1 MSKKFSQIL
10 ILTFGIS
17 ILIYSIS
24 KTDFSFNLKL
34 TKRIQNM
41 CSNKYTNSNFLTK
54 YKQEDSDYTYKPK
67 YKDENNMNLT
77 LFENLDQNL
86 EEINKMIK
94 LIFNIFPLKAYLYLF
109 IPLLIG
115 YFTTLFVFYY
125 CSCFCGNCCLC
136 NKKIKGNK
144 CPYIYLILS
153 IILYLIAVV
162 CSIYGTK
169 IKLINGIY
177 TSLCSIEK
185 FTTNILNGDDN
196 VNISPRWIGINNF
209 GDNLNNV
216 SIELEKSINN
226 SKELKSQNLKIQ
238 NQNNELN
245 DTIKTVKNLV
255 NNKKII
261 NPSKKEEQIIPS
273 FNKYLKNDIEKINLD
288 LTLNLL
294 PSIMIINYTDSSMND
309 LSKVYKNIQN
319 SFGNITKEL
328 NKYTELFE
336 NNFDIFYNNI
346 IVNELSDE
354 KSKFYYQKNVFVII
368 IIISILTIIFSI
380 LTISYYNM
388 KYFSFIG
395 WSCLQIFISPILT
408 LGFLFGFF
416 GFVSQ
421 GLYLFINNELNK
433 NNSSLFKDKSVHEFI
448 DVCYNGNGSLTSF
461 NNNIAHYINETKIV
475 NDIYDKHDEIEKSEK
490 ELLNISSFES
500 IENSKKKI
508 TIVNMLNNSTELIES
523 LKEFN
528 KYINYGDKEKYI
540 SENSKIKPY
549 EIFVISSNNCLE
561 GYNYTKIEDIKESS
575 EKDKLCFVITE
586 WDKDKFNSRYYN
598 KEISLT
604 NSKIFNDII
613 ENYQNSLFSY
623 LNEVNDY
630 INQYRNNIS
639 EIDLK
644 SKKLIQEIKIGFNYS
659 IIAINPI
666 YNFFKPITKGLGI
679 FSSLNCKFLHKDVNL
694 FFEAV
699 DGVLGNDIRNLSNY
713 YIIIGLCICIGSW
726 FIIIAISRIAISD
739 DERRKKEG
747 PLNNIILESE
757 NSDEELKEN

>member
-10 ILTFGIS
+10 ILTFGTS

-34 TKRIQNM
+34 TKRKQNM

-54 YKQEDSDYTYKPK
+54 YKQENSDYTYKPK

-77 LFENLDQNL
+77 LFENLDQNF

-177 TSLCSIEK
+177 SSLCSIEK

-261 NPSKKEEQIIPS
+261 NPSKKEEQIIPL

-354 KSKFYYQKNVFVII
+354 KSKFYYQKNVFIII

-433 NNSSLFKDKSVHEFI
+433 NN
-448 DVCYNGNGSLTSF
+448 
-461 NNNIAHYINETKIV
+461 
-475 NDIYDKHDEIEKSEK
+475 
-490 ELLNISSFES
+490 
-500 IENSKKKI
+500 
-508 TIVNMLNNSTELIES
+508 
-523 LKEFN
+523 
-528 KYINYGDKEKYI
+528 
-540 SENSKIKPY
+540 
-549 EIFVISSNNCLE
+549 
-561 GYNYTKIEDIKESS
+561 
-575 EKDKLCFVITE
+575 
-586 WDKDKFNSRYYN
+586 
-598 KEISLT
+598 
-604 NSKIFNDII
+604 
-613 ENYQNSLFSY
+613 
-623 LNEVNDY
+623 
-630 INQYRNNIS
+630 
-639 EIDLK
+639 
-644 SKKLIQEIKIGFNYS
+644 
-659 IIAINPI
+659 
-666 YNFFKPITKGLGI
+666 
-679 FSSLNCKFLHKDVNL
+679 
-694 FFEAV
+694 
-699 DGVLGNDIRNLSNY
+699 
-713 YIIIGLCICIGSW
+713 
-726 FIIIAISRIAISD
+726 
-739 DERRKKEG
+739 
-747 PLNNIILESE
+747 
-757 NSDEELKEN
+757 